1 MVVLFKCVLI
11 GDGAVGKTA
20 LRERFLGK
28 GFKANYLITIGADF
42 ALATKQIGETNVKY
56 QIWDLAGQ
64 SRFGDIRPIYYK
76 RAIGGLVVFDCTRP
90 ESFRNLNNWVEEC
103 WTHNG
108 QGEIPLVILGNKAD
122 LKAKEANSITNEQ
135 GEQYAAQLSQKTEP
149 LGFTI
154 PYLET
159 SAKTALNVDQA
170 FESLGLMVLKFVEEK
185 HVEGN

>member
-1 MVVLFKCVLI
+1 LVVLFKCVLI
-11 GDGAVGKTA
+11 GDGAVGKTS

-42 ALATKQIGETNVKY
+42 ALANKQIGDMNVKF

-76 RAIGGLVVFDCTRP
+76 RALGGLLVFDCTRP
-90 ESFRNLNNWVEEC
+90 SSFNNLKNWVEEC

-122 LKAKEANSITNEQ
+122 LKAKESNFITNEQ
-135 GEQYAAQLSQKTEP
+135 GQLFAEQLSQKTKA

-159 SAKTALNVDQA
+159 SAKTAVNVDLA

-185 HVEGN
+185 REEGN

>member
-11 GDGAVGKTA
+11 GDGAVGKTS

-42 ALATKQIGETNVKY
+42 ALANKRIGETNVKF

-76 RAIGGLVVFDCTRP
+76 KALGGLVVFDCTRP
-90 ESFRNLNNWVEEC
+90 SSFKNLDSWIEEC

-108 QGEIPLVILGNKAD
+108 QGEIPLVILGNKSD
-122 LKAKEANSITNEQ
+122 LKAKEANYVTNEQ
-135 GEQYAAQLSQKTEP
+135 AQLFAEQISQKTEP
-149 LGFTI
+149 FGFKV

-159 SAKTALNVDQA
+159 SAKTALNVERA

-185 HVEGN
+185 RAEGN